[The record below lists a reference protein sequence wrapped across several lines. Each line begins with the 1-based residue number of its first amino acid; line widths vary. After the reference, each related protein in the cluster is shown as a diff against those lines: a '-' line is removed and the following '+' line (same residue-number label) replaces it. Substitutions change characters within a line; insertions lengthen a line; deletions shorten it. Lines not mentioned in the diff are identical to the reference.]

1 MDFLFLG
8 ELSLKQKDTFLLGL
22 NCIAI
27 EKETLIKYWLCS
39 TDSVKN
45 SFEEL

>member
-27 EKETLIKYWLCS
+27 EKETLIKYWLSS